1 MRATE
6 RIEEMKRKQDKK
18 PNFRKDLNA
27 GILDELTEGGKVKN
41 AVGLAGEV
49 KELAAVTNI
58 CGLPFNGYLGKIE
71 TPRPNGVIDEVVVAF
86 EANTPF
92 KQDGIEF
99 DVVKEFAAGSRLL
112 MAGKVQTLKDFES
125 GRVLVYVLA
134 DFVALSPKAMQQDD
148 AALVGELAY
157 KPVYR
162 ETPRGKRITD
172 IFVKVQNVL
181 TAGICYVP
189 CICWQETADE
199 VAGWQQG
206 DKVKLLRRYQSRE
219 YSKLKDIDNEES
231 REIRTAY
238 ELSVN
243 HIERIGE
250 VEDAE

>member
-1 MRATE
+1 
-6 RIEEMKRKQDKK
+6 
-18 PNFRKDLNA
+18 
-27 GILDELTEGGKVKN
+27 
-41 AVGLAGEV
+41 
-49 KELAAVTNI
+49 
-58 CGLPFNGYLGKIE
+58 
-71 TPRPNGVIDEVVVAF
+71 
-86 EANTPF
+86 
-92 KQDGIEF
+92 
-99 DVVKEFAAGSRLL
+99 

-206 DKVKLLRRYQSRE
+206 DKVKLLGRYQSRE